1 MTGLEKILDAI
12 EADARKEADA
22 VIAKA
27 RGEADVILA
36 DARKEAEF
44 KSRQISEKSEEDVKS
59 VLSRSESSAALQER
73 KMLLDAKQ
81 QIISNIITSARNK
94 LSELPSSE
102 YTDIILSIIK
112 KHAHNAEGKIIFS
125 DADRQRLTPDF
136 AARLAE
142 VLKVKPGTALH
153 IAEERTSFEGGFLLV
168 YGDIEENCSFDAL
181 FAEQRENLL
190 DKVNSLLFE

>member
-27 RGEADVILA
+27 KGEAEVILA
-36 DARKEAEF
+36 DARKEAEL
-44 KSRQISEKSEEDVKS
+44 KSRQIAEKSKEDVKS

-94 LSELPSSE
+94 LSELSSSE

-112 KHAHNAEGKIIFS
+112 KHAHNAVGKIIFS

-136 AARLAE
+136 AARLAQ
-142 VLKVKPGTALH
+142 VLQDKPGTALH
-153 IAEERTSFEGGFLLV
+153 IAEERASFEGGFLLV

>member
-1 MTGLEKILDAI
+1 MTGLEKILEAI

-27 RGEADVILA
+27 KGEAEVILA
-36 DARKEAEF
+36 EARKEAEVNG
-44 KSRQISEKSEEDVKS
+44 RRIAEKSEEDVRL
-59 VLSRSESSAALQER
+59 VRHRAESAAVLQEK
-73 KMLLDAKQ
+73 KMILDSKQ

-94 LSELPSSE
+94 LSQMPSSE

-112 KHAHNAEGKIIFS
+112 KHAHNEQGEILIS
-125 DADRQRLTPDF
+125 DADKRRLTPDF
-136 AARLAE
+136 AGRLTEA
-142 VLKVKPGTALH
+142 LKDKPGAQLRIT
-153 IAEERTSFEGGFLLV
+153 EGKPGFEGGFLLV
-168 YGDIEENCSFDAL
+168 YGDVEENCSLDAL